1 MNLKNIAIVVIVL
14 IVIANIIALNALPD
28 TIVGLNLVVIVA
40 VLAGIGYFY
49 WRNQQN
55 KKT

>member
-1 MNLKNIAIVVIVL
+1 MNLKNIAIVVILL